1 MDRFLELKNI
11 SEFKD
16 LINQDKIVFVQ
27 FTTKMCHPSD
37 MIKGY
42 IDQLIEKHPNVVF
55 VKVYV
60 DQHTD
65 IASEYNVTTTP
76 NFMFFKKGQKLD
88 EIAGI
93 EHNQISAAF
102 ASLTD

>member
-1 MDRFLELKNI
+1 MDQFLEPKSI

-16 LINQDKIVFVQ
+16 LIGQDKLVFVQ

-42 IDQLIEKHPNVVF
+42 LDQLIEKHPNVAF

-60 DQHTD
+60 DQHTV
-65 IASEYNVTTTP
+65 SS
-76 NFMFFKKGQKLD
+76 FFFVLN
-88 EIAGI
+88 
-93 EHNQISAAF
+93 H
-102 ASLTD
+102 

>member
-1 MDRFLELKNI
+1 MDRFLEPKSI

-16 LINQDKIVFVQ
+16 LTGQDKLVFVQ
-27 FTTKMCHPSD
+27 FTATMCHPSV

-42 IDQLIEKHPNVVF
+42 LDQLIEKHRDVVF

-60 DQHTD
+60 DRHTD

-88 EIAGI
+88 KIAGI
-93 EHNQISAAF
+93 EHNQISDAF
-102 ASLTD
+102 ASLAD